1 MAIDEAP
8 REGFDRRVPEL
19 RAERMSRE
27 LARIS
32 KRLTIVLL
40 LVALPY
46 LIALLA
52 VIAAIASGADVKF
65 DVS

>member
-1 MAIDEAP
+1 M
-8 REGFDRRVPEL
+8 PEL